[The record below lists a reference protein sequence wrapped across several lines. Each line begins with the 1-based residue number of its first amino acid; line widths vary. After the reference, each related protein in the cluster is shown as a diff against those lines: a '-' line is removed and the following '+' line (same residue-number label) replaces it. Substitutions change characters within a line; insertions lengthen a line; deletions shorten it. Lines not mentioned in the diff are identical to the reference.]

1 VKLGTG
7 RLFLAFLTLAMVC
20 GCQSPR
26 PAAPP
31 WPPLPPLHLQPIT
44 DLAPAA
50 GLRWLIAARPRD
62 VAQVATL
69 IPAIEQIVPSERF
82 RAFAERNGGVDLRAP
97 SEIVV
102 ARYDDS
108 TLWLVH
114 TAIDPARVE
123 QAFGARLLHV
133 DGRSIDRPTT
143 DPLASIV
150 RTWGSFGGDQEQ
162 LVLFGRE
169 ALGLDIGRSDPLRAA
184 ELFAMER
191 LKRASPA
198 LRTDPLRQ
206 AARLLGDAPLLA
218 FAPGPFT
225 GEAAGGLGGLLGAAT
240 AVAGGARIV
249 DAGNADRPGLA
260 ITVVLLGA
268 WGNDGQA
275 AADRLLSAFGVL
287 ADSGIGRLLGARS
300 PIAPARVRASPE
312 ALTLE
317 VTIDAFTLAAG
328 LHDATG
334 ATVDAI
340 MDRWPRHPH

>member
-1 VKLGTG
+1 
-7 RLFLAFLTLAMVC
+7 
-20 GCQSPR
+20 
-26 PAAPP
+26 
-31 WPPLPPLHLQPIT
+31 
-44 DLAPAA
+44 
-50 GLRWLIAARPRD
+50 
-62 VAQVATL
+62 
-69 IPAIEQIVPSERF
+69 
-82 RAFAERNGGVDLRAP
+82 
-97 SEIVV
+97 
-102 ARYDDS
+102 
-108 TLWLVH
+108 
-114 TAIDPARVE
+114 
-123 QAFGARLLHV
+123 V

-240 AVAGGARIV
+240 A
-249 DAGNADRPGLA
+249 ADRPGLA